1 MMASRLRKVVF
12 YVLVLA
18 VSFVTSYSL
27 ASAQVS
33 FTNDE
38 PQFIANNPGL
48 AFQNFDAAMADP
60 DTLTTCTG
68 PVDENS
74 NDACFQPGD
83 ILPGIAFSEIPSI
96 PDNPLIVGENRSG
109 NNNPANILGN
119 NTFGDSLEVIFTQSP
134 NAVGLVI
141 GCLAVSNGCSETV
154 AVEVFG
160 PGDVLLGST
169 NVAVTALTDSFIG
182 MVTQI
187 PITRVSL
194 DFEMPNQ
201 QVIKTILNVRFG
213 LGAVPETI
221 PTLSEWG
228 LIAMAGILG
237 IVGFMVI
244 RRRQV
249 TA

>member
-1 MMASRLRKVVF
+1 MASRLRKVVF

-48 AFQNFDAAMADP
+48 AFQNFDAAMAAP
-60 DTLTTCTG
+60 NTLTTCTG

-96 PDNPLIVGENRSG
+96 PDAPLLVGENRTG
-109 NNNPANILGN
+109 NNNPANILAN
-119 NTFGDSLEVIFTQSP
+119 NTFDDSLEVTFTQSP

-154 AVEVFG
+154 VVEVFG
-160 PGDVLLGST
+160 PGDALLGST
-169 NVAVTALTDSFIG
+169 NVAVTALADSFIG
-182 MVTQI
+182 MVTQS
-187 PITRVSL
+187 PITRVNL
-194 DFEMPNQ
+194 DINMPNG
-201 QVIKTILNVRFG
+201 QVVKSILNVRFG
-213 LGAVPETI
+213 LGPEPELI

-228 LIAMAGILG
+228 LIAMAGLLG
-237 IVGFMVI
+237 IVGFMVV
-244 RRRQV
+244 RRRQLS
-249 TA
+249 A